1 MFFIIY
7 GKSSICYIYVNVCI
21 IICLIYVWKFMFDVR
36 WKSLYYYIRFICVI
50 FLFGFVIGEIY
61 IYFVV

>member
-1 MFFIIY
+1 MF
-7 GKSSICYIYVNVCI
+7 GNLCLMWGEKVCI
-21 IICLIYVWKFMFDVR
+21 I
-36 WKSLYYYIRFICVI
+36 YIRFICVI